1 MANYRRGR
9 INEEVTKAMCEIL
22 RTLKD
27 PRIARGFVTIT
38 GADVTPDLKFAKI
51 YFSFL
56 EKLPEAEA
64 AARRAEIKKGL
75 QSAHGYIRRALATQL
90 NLRIT
95 PELTFI
101 PDTSAEYGANIS
113 RILNE
118 ISAEGAETTE
128 NAENTEI
135 AVDDRTVGDAGPY
148 SGEKPQE

>member
-9 INEEVTKAMCEIL
+9 INEEVTKAMCEIV

-38 GADVTPDLKFAKI
+38 GADVTPDLKYAKI

-56 EKLPEAEA
+56 EKLSEEEA
-64 AARRAEIKKGL
+64 AARRTEIKKGL
-75 QSAHGYIRRALATQL
+75 QSAHGYIRRALATEL

-118 ISAEGAETTE
+118 ISAENAENAGNTE
-128 NAENTEI
+128 NAESEEN
-135 AVDDRTVGDAGPY
+135 
-148 SGEKPQE
+148 